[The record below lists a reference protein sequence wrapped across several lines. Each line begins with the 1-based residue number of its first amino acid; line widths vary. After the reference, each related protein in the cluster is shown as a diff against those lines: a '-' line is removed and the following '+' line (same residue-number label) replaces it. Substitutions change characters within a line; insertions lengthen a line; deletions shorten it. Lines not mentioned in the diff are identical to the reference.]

1 MARIVRLGP
10 GEGKGNQWKQV
21 TGSTDEFRRSIAHFN
36 RDVPKIVGVAEQQEV
51 REQRHKLSRVFD
63 LLRLLAQHRR
73 LSELANAD
81 GRPPADN
88 HRFYPL
94 SRDSYAVARGA
105 RIVDE
110 FHFKVR

>member
-1 MARIVRLGP
+1 
-10 GEGKGNQWKQV
+10 
-21 TGSTDEFRRSIAHFN
+21 
-36 RDVPKIVGVAEQQEV
+36 
-51 REQRHKLSRVFD
+51 VFD